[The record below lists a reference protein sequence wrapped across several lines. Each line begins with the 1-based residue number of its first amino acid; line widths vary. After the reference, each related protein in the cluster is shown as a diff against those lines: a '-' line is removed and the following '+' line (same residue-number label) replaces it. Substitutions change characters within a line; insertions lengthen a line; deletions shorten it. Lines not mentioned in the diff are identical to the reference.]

1 MDQIHFSFKLQDSQK
16 PFIAQAI
23 SRVYRKKLNFLEAEA
38 WATKAIGIKDFHV
51 FYDTRGQAHKAK
63 LKELQENE
71 GGLQRLIDCL
81 ETGRKAVKDFQAAE
95 NCLKGSKKTEQAK
108 QKQNIDLG

>member
-1 MDQIHFSFKLQDSQK
+1 LQDLQK

-23 SRVYRKKLNFLEAEA
+23 SRVYRKKQYFLEAEA

-63 LKELQENE
+63 LKALQESK

-95 NCLKGSKKTEQAK
+95 NCLKGSKKAEQAK
-108 QKQNIDLG
+108 NTQNIDLG

>member
-1 MDQIHFSFKLQDSQK
+1 MNFPFKLQDSQK

-23 SRVYRKKLNFLEAEA
+23 SRVYRKKLIFTEAEY
-38 WATKAIGIKDFHV
+38 WATKAIGIKDSHL

-71 GGLQRLIDCL
+71 GGLQRFIDCL

-95 NCLKGSKKTEQAK
+95 NCLKESKTTEQAK